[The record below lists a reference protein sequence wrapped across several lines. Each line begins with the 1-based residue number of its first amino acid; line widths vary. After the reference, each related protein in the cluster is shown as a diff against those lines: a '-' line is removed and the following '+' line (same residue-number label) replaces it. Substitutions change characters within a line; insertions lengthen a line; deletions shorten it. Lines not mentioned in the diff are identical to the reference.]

1 MLKMADF
8 EYRIEI
14 ETSDGLT
21 TLTGKRPVAE
31 GVLNVILDLP
41 AGKIKSAC
49 GTIKMPIKK
58 NERIFM
64 NGFQTWTYSP
74 EYDVNGRTK
83 GITKLPKLLVNRFHL
98 DRYGDYH
105 FVDYPYKKG
114 ITHGESYGY
123 IRDGAYYRL
132 FASLNEVPGYTLFKY
147 DAKSETLTVERD
159 CSGIVC
165 GGAYPVFT
173 LFFANGDENAVFD
186 SWFSQMG
193 ITPITNRE
201 IKGYSS
207 WYNRYEAIS
216 EKTILEDLSGC
227 SKVLQPGDLFQVDD
241 GWEPNVGDWLEADK
255 KKFPNGMKS
264 VAEAI
269 HTAGFEAGLWL
280 APFVCRVGSKL
291 AKKHPDWLYK
301 VNGEPWI
308 NGSNWGGFYS
318 LDIDNPEVTAYIT
331 ETFNK
336 VFNEWGF
343 DLVKLD
349 FLYGAA
355 PFGNER
361 ETRAGRMI
369 RAMRLLRSVCGSHPI
384 LGCGVPVMTAFGLV
398 EYCRV
403 SCDVGL
409 DWNDKPFMR
418 IIHRE
423 RVSTKQA
430 LETSIF
436 RRQLNGRA
444 YLSDPDVFFLRDD
457 NIKLT
462 EVQKKN
468 LATANRL
475 LGGVYLCSDNMGA
488 YDEGKVEFYNKLRA
502 LNPVGRVSVDAENG
516 LKLKYKDGDVQKVID
531 IYEK

>member
-1 MLKMADF
+1 MAEF
-8 EYRIEI
+8 EYRVEI
-14 ETSDGLT
+14 ETADGLT
-21 TLTGKRPVAE
+21 TLTGKKPVGDGAFR
-31 GVLNVILDLP
+31 LSLDLP
-41 AGKIKSAC
+41 EGKLKSAY
-49 GTIKMPIKK
+49 GSLKMPMKK
-58 NERIFM
+58 NERVFM
-64 NGFQTWTYSP
+64 NGFQTWTYCP
-74 EYDVNGRTK
+74 EYDKSGRTK
-83 GITKLPKLLVNRFHL
+83 GITKLLKVLVNHYKL

-123 IRDGAYYRL
+123 IRDGEFFRL
-132 FASLNEVPGYTLFKY
+132 FASLDENPGYTLFKY
-147 DAKSETLTVERD
+147 DAKAENLTVERD
-159 CSGIVC
+159 CAGVKC
-165 GGAYPVFT
+165 GGPYPVFT
-173 LFFANGDENAVFD
+173 LFFAEGDEAGVFD
-186 SWFSQMG
+186 RWFREMG
-193 ITPITNRE
+193 VSPITNKP

-207 WYNRYEAIS
+207 WYNRYEKIS
-216 EKTILEDLSGC
+216 EKTILADLEGC
-227 SKVLQPGDLFQVDD
+227 SKVLEPGDLFQVDD
-241 GWEPNVGDWLEADK
+241 GWEPNVGDWLTADK

-264 VAEAI
+264 VADAI
-269 HTAGFEAGLWL
+269 HAKGFEAGLWL
-280 APFVCRVGSKL
+280 APFVCSTRSKL
-291 AKKHPDWLYK
+291 AKKHPDWLLK
-301 VNGEPWI
+301 VDGEPWI
-308 NGSNWGGFYS
+308 NGCNWGGFYS
-318 LDIDNPEVTAYIT
+318 LDFDNPEVVAYIA

-369 RAMRLLRSVCGSHPI
+369 RAMRLLRTVCGDHPI

-409 DWNDKPFMR
+409 DWNDKPIMR

-462 EVQKKN
+462 EIQKRN
-468 LATANRL
+468 LATADRL
-475 LGGVYLCSDNMGA
+475 IGGVYLCSDDMGA
-488 YDEGKVEFYNKLRA
+488 YTEEKIALYKSLCDLKPEGRIQ
-502 LNPVGRVSVDAENG
+502 VDADNG
-516 LKLKYKDGDVQKVID
+516 LKLKYRDKEGAKTIN